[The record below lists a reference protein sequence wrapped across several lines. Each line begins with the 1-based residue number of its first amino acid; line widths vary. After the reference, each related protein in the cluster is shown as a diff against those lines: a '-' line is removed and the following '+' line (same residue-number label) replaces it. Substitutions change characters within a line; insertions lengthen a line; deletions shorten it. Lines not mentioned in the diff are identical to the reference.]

1 MRWIACLEICM
12 LVSGCDVPPQPEGF
26 KTVAAFEIP
35 LTSEEARTEFLSLLR
50 RAAEVEG
57 MHVDS
62 ESEQDLAN
70 EAKLIPET
78 EMTIHAQVW
87 RGSHDDEPIAT
98 VMDQRD
104 HLGEVW
110 ITFSKGKDTGA
121 VNRFRERIMREIRLH
136 WPNTLSLP
144 IMPTGAIPLHHD
156 LIRTP
161 DGYIVDPT
169 AAAKYGL
176 EPAGEPHL

>member
-1 MRWIACLEICM
+1 MRWIACLAICM
-12 LVSGCDVPPQPEGF
+12 LVSGCDVAQQPESL

-35 LTSEEARTEFLSLLR
+35 LASEEDRTEFLSVLR

-62 ESEQDLAN
+62 ESEQDLAS
-70 EAKLIPET
+70 EAKLIPEAEKT
-78 EMTIHAQVW
+78 MNAAVW
-87 RGSHDDEPIAT
+87 RGSHDDEPIAS

-110 ITFSKGKDTGA
+110 IVFSKGEDPRA
-121 VNRFRERIMREIRLH
+121 NSRFRERVMREVRLH

-144 IMPTGAIPLHHD
+144 IMPTGAIPLHGD

-161 DGYIVDPT
+161 DGYIVNPS
-169 AAAKYGL
+169 AAS
-176 EPAGEPHL
+176 